1 MDERDINYISIPRS
15 EWTDE
20 TAWIAIKIIEMK
32 TEKNPG
38 KKIREN
44 AVKKRNK
51 NTFYNRNL

>member
-15 EWTDE
+15 EWTDN
-20 TAWIAIKIIEMK
+20 TAWLAIKIIEMK

-38 KKIREN
+38 KKFH
-44 AVKKRNK
+44 KKRNK